1 MNRNFEVELTTLC
14 MIRNQKN
21 EILVQER
28 QKKDWPG
35 WTFPG
40 GHVEK
45 NEGMETAMVRELLE
59 ETGCGKSAKDEF
71 IQGIGNQN
79 AQESGVWDFSMSI
92 SDMKFSQEDG
102 AQTNPMIGMLIT
114 QIKDASLFGKIQV
127 DAKKEKAFNLEMKL
141 KAMGMDVP
149 ISLVGSLDNEGKEP
163 KLYLA
168 TDMMEYIVAVADSM
182 TDGAI
187 DSSQLDTEK
196 LKGKYIDL
204 LAMNEE
210 STKEW
215 QDTIKEY
222 QESEKER
229 KQSAKEYKEFLE
241 GLDKDTFEKKGD
253 TITHTFTKKELQKL
267 IKITTETSEK
277 GKEQDPF
284 EKVKDVSA
292 KVSVNTK
299 ENKTNMLINVKPQ
312 QDKNV
317 DMGLESLSSKISI
330 TQKAKKASI
339 SMPKKENILSEQ
351 EVEKIFSDS
360 TSMTGLSTEDTTVAI
375 NQ

>member
-1 MNRNFEVELTTLC
+1 MLKRKVGIVVGVFC
-14 MIRNQKN
+14 S
-21 EILVQER
+21 
-28 QKKDWPG
+28 
-35 WTFPG
+35 
-40 GHVEK
+40 
-45 NEGMETAMVRELLE
+45 ALLL
-59 ETGCGKSAKDEF
+59 TGCGKSAKDEF

-92 SDMKFSQEDG
+92 SDMKFSQEDS

-114 QIKDASLFGKIQV
+114 QIKDASLSGKIQV
-127 DAKKEKAFNLEMKL
+127 
-141 KAMGMDVP
+141 
-149 ISLVGSLDNEGKEP
+149 SLVGSLDNEGKEP

-284 EKVKDVSA
+284 EKIKDVSA

-330 TQKAKKASI
+330 TQKAKKATI